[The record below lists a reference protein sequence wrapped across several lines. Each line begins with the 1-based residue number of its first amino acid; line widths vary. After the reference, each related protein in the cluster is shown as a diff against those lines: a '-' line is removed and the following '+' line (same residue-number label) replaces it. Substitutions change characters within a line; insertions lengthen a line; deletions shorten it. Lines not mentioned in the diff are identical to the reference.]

1 MNVLMRNRSTIVWLL
16 LVILTAMSIVYVRH
30 QSRAL
35 FVQWQAAESEADRLE
50 VDWGRLQLEQATWAE
65 AGRIESQARVRLGL
79 DDKPPADV
87 LVIIK

>member
-1 MNVLMRNRSTIVWLL
+1 MRALMRNRSTIVWLL
-16 LVILTAMSIVYVRH
+16 LVILTAMSIVYARH

-35 FVQWQAAESEADRLE
+35 FVEWQAAETEADRLE

-65 AGRIESQARVRLGL
+65 AGRIETQARVRLNL
-79 DDKPPADV
+79 EDKPTTDV